1 MVDSRDNHVYKT
13 VEIGEQTWMA
23 ENLAYLPKVNKPA
36 AAATCEGEPLYF
48 VYDYDGEDV
57 NAAKNTETYKTYG
70 VLYNWYAAMNKENE
84 EGKDADAVPS
94 GVQGICPSGWH
105 LPSKAE
111 WKILENFVAEHLP
124 PVEGDVWEDDFGDK
138 HSDPNCKNVWSALA
152 GLEGWSASGNSDMNP
167 DLANGPRN
175 TYGLTIIPSGQCY
188 QTGSFGWSESGADF
202 WTTEMQSQGAGNIT
216 FSNNSYGITYSK
228 YGITPKRGFPIRC
241 IKD

>member
-1 MVDSRDNHVYKT
+1 MRRAS
-13 VEIGEQTWMA
+13 
-23 ENLAYLPKVNKPA
+23 
-36 AAATCEGEPLYF
+36 ATCEGEPLYF

-111 WKILENFVAEHLP
+111 WKILENFVAEQLP

-167 DLANGPRN
+167 DLANDTDSIYAIYP
-175 TYGLTIIPSGQCY
+175 
-188 QTGSFGWSESGADF
+188 FF
-202 WTTEMQSQGAGNIT
+202 
-216 FSNNSYGITYSK
+216 
-228 YGITPKRGFPIRC
+228 RG
-241 IKD
+241 

>member
-1 MVDSRDNHVYKT
+1 MYKR
-13 VEIGEQTWMA
+13 Q
-23 ENLAYLPKVNKPA
+23 
-36 AAATCEGEPLYF
+36 

-111 WKILENFVAEHLP
+111 WKILENFVAEQLP

>member
-1 MVDSRDNHVYKT
+1 
-13 VEIGEQTWMA
+13 
-23 ENLAYLPKVNKPA
+23 
-36 AAATCEGEPLYF
+36 
-48 VYDYDGEDV
+48 
-57 NAAKNTETYKTYG
+57 
-70 VLYNWYAAMNKENE
+70 MNKENE

-94 GVQGICPSGWH
+94 GVQGIIPSGWH

-111 WKILENFVAEHLP
+111 WKILENFVAEQLP

-138 HSDPNCKNVWSALA
+138 HSGPNCKNVWSALA